1 MLHRTIIEKLIER
14 DGNNCSLCGEP
25 FFQTSQICVHYL
37 ISKIDGGTDDLENL
51 ILVCPRHN
59 MLLGRQPPLLEVD
72 FNRYLVE
79 FMKQDRKF
87 RNIQPEAIM
96 RLGTKRI
103 VVDIVAEELINN
115 EWQKIFI
122 ESKTQY
128 AYTFQRSAAVVAQL
142 QSYHSVF
149 TKEFN
154 QIKLIFAFPG
164 SLTKDVQQSFEGA
177 GIEVWDLEYLA
188 RRFNSAIP
196 KVDNPVLKLML
207 LAVTK
212 KFKTTPEEE
221 LIKQLR
227 LCLPGRNDWSKY
239 QKLVGSIL
247 EKLFCP
253 PLSKPISELSDSS
266 RVNRRDFIFPN
277 YNDSGFWGYLRSRY
291 TADYIVVDAKNYK
304 EKVKKKEALQ
314 IANYLKSYGVGLFG
328 VIVCRNGADLG
339 CIHTLRETWLIQQKL
354 IIILTDNDLEQM
366 LLTQQ
371 SKAQP
376 EIIIQQKIED
386 FRLSL

>member
-1 MLHRTIIEKLIER
+1 MLRKTIIEKLIER
-14 DGNNCSLCGEP
+14 DGNKCSICGEP
-25 FFQTSQICVHYL
+25 FFQTSGICIHHL
-37 ISKIDGGTDDLENL
+37 ISKIDGGTDDLDNL
-51 ILVCPRHN
+51 ILVCSLHN
-59 MLLGRQPPLLEVD
+59 MLLGRQPPLLEID

-79 FMKQDRKF
+79 FMRQDSKF
-87 RNIQPEAIM
+87 RNIQPEATLHLDNRHIF
-96 RLGTKRI
+96 
-103 VVDIVAEELINN
+103 VDIVAEELINN

-128 AYTFQRSAAVVAQL
+128 AYTLKRSEAIVAQL
-142 QSYHSVF
+142 QHYHSVF

-154 QIKLIFAFPG
+154 QIKPIFAFPG

-196 KVDNPVLKLML
+196 KVKNPVLKLML
-207 LAVTK
+207 SAAPK

-221 LIKQLR
+221 LIQQLR
-227 LCLPGRNDWSKY
+227 LCLPGQNDWAKY
-239 QKLVGSIL
+239 QKMVGSTL

-253 PLSKPISELSDSS
+253 PLNKPISELSDSS
-266 RVNRRDFIFPN
+266 KVNRRDFIFPN

-291 TADYIVVDAKNYK
+291 MADYIVVDAKNYK

-314 IANYLKSYGVGLFG
+314 IANYLKSYGAGLFG

-366 LLTQQ
+366 LLAQQ

>member
-1 MLHRTIIEKLIER
+1 MLGKTIIKKLIER
-14 DGNNCSLCGEP
+14 DGNKCSLCGEH
-25 FFQTSQICVHYL
+25 FFKTSQICIHHL
-37 ISKIDGGTDDLENL
+37 ISKIDGGTDELENL

-59 MLLGRQPPLLEVD
+59 MLLGRQQPLLEVD

-79 FMKQDRKF
+79 FMKQNSKF
-87 RNIQPEAIM
+87 RNIQPETT
-96 RLGTKRI
+96 LHLDTKHI
-103 VVDIVAEELINN
+103 FVDIVAEELINN

-128 AYTFQRSAAVVAQL
+128 AYTLQRSAAVVAQL
-142 QSYHSVF
+142 QSYRSVF

-164 SLTKDVQQSFEGA
+164 SLTKDVQQSFEDA

-196 KVDNPVLKLML
+196 EIENPVLKLML
-207 LAVTK
+207 WAASK
-212 KFKTTPEEE
+212 KFKTTPEQE

-227 LCLPGRNDWSKY
+227 LCLPGRNDWAKY

-266 RVNRRDFIFPN
+266 KVNRRDLIFPN
-277 YNDSGFWGYLRSRY
+277 YNDSDFWGYLRSRY
-291 TADYIVVDAKNYK
+291 TADYIVVDAKNSK
-304 EKVKKKEALQ
+304 DKVKKKEALQ
-314 IANYLKSYGVGLFG
+314 IANYLKSYGAGLFG

-339 CIHTLRETWLIQQKL
+339 CIHTLREMWLIQQKL

-366 LLTQQ
+366 LLAQQ
-371 SKAQP
+371 SKAKP

>member
-1 MLHRTIIEKLIER
+1 
-14 DGNNCSLCGEP
+14 
-25 FFQTSQICVHYL
+25 
-37 ISKIDGGTDDLENL
+37 
-51 ILVCPRHN
+51 
-59 MLLGRQPPLLEVD
+59 
-72 FNRYLVE
+72 
-79 FMKQDRKF
+79 MKQDSKF
-87 RNIQPEAIM
+87 CNIQPEANL
-96 RLGTKRI
+96 RLDNRHI
-103 VVDIVAEELINN
+103 YIDIVAEELINN

-122 ESKTQY
+122 ESKIQY
-128 AYTFQRSAAVVAQL
+128 AYTLQRSAAIVAQL
-142 QSYHSVF
+142 QYYHTEF

-154 QIKLIFAFPG
+154 QIKPIFAFPG
-164 SLTKDVQQSFEGA
+164 SLTKDVQQSFEDA

-196 KVDNPVLKLML
+196 KVENPLLKLML
-207 LAVTK
+207 LAATK

-227 LCLPGRNDWSKY
+227 LCLPGRNDWAKY

-266 RVNRRDFIFPN
+266 KVNRRDFIFPN
-277 YNDSGFWGYLRSRY
+277 YNDSSFWGYLRSRY
-291 TADYIVVDAKNYK
+291 TANYIVVDAKNYK

-314 IANYLKSYGVGLFG
+314 IANYLKSYGAGLFG
-328 VIVCRNGADLG
+328 IIVCRNGADLG